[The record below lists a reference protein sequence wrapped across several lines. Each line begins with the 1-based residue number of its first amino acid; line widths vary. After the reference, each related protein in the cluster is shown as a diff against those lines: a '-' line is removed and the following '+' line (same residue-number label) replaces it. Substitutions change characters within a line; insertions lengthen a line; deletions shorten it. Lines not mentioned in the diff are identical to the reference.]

1 MKFFEIF
8 KNFDIL
14 KFFENFDLFYL
25 YIVWV
30 LLNERVTVISF
41 IDFAR
46 ECNMICY
53 CTEIAFANQYV
64 RKWYV
69 TCIASGQ

>member
-53 CTEIAFANQYV
+53 CTEIGF
-64 RKWYV
+64 
-69 TCIASGQ
+69 C